1 MLQSDRKFYAKNK
14 DGFSRLYLN
23 LSIPSLFTPSKD
35 LYVASKFIS
44 CQHNIAGVVL
54 MAKKDKKQYNEAK
67 ENSNNPEAAAESK
80 EAEALSKLP
89 EDVQEKLKAIKTKL
103 EKFQK
108 RVLEKFDKYIV
119 GIALMPPPKPEEM
132 QQLQQVQQEQVSQQA
147 EPKPEDKDKIHALIL
162 VDDSDSKT
170 MSKLELRDK
179 LTAIISGIAT
189 EIDPNLTPQTLILS
203 ELWQNCFDAKHELLQ
218 LIALSAPIYDTGML
232 QAIKIAEVHKTMV
245 LKKFEKYIVSYVLA
259 GSLVQGKATPTSDI
273 DVWIVIDDTD
283 VKKMTRAE
291 LKDKL
296 RAIIIG
302 MGIEAGEL
310 TGIKNKLNIQVYI
323 LTDFWD
329 SLREANP
336 VIFTLLRDG
345 VPFFD
350 RGIFMPWKQLL
361 KMGKI
366 KPSAEAIDMFMGS
379 GEQMLRRVRLK
390 LNEIGMEDVYYA
402 ILTPSQAALMLYGV
416 APPSPKETGSLMR
429 EIFVNKE
436 KLLEDKFIKIL
447 ERNIEIRKA
456 IEHGEKKE
464 LAGKEIDELLSDGDK
479 YLKRIKRLFT
489 QIEKIREGHEMLSLY
504 DTITTVVRDVL
515 RLEGVE
521 KVKDNELLHLVE
533 DKLVT
538 EGKMPSKFL
547 RTIQELMKAKKDY
560 EGNELS
566 KVEIE
571 KLHRDSSSLIRFL
584 VEYMQRK
591 RVRELDKL
599 KIRVKHGNKFGEVTL
614 LGDTAFMVHDIDN
627 EEKELSKAKIKEDGS
642 LDTIEKSSLEEM
654 EKALAKVEIPQKTSI
669 KEPIFEDLKRIFGK
683 DVEIV
688 MGY

>member
-1 MLQSDRKFYAKNK
+1 M
-14 DGFSRLYLN
+14 
-23 LSIPSLFTPSKD
+23 P
-35 LYVASKFIS
+35 
-44 CQHNIAGVVL
+44 
-54 MAKKDKKQYNEAK
+54 KKDKNQYNQIKESAK
-67 ENSNNPEAAAESK
+67 EQIENPQAIAKAKEVEAI
-80 EAEALSKLP
+80 SKLP
-89 EDVQEKLKAIKTKL
+89 QDVQEKLKAIKTKL

-108 RVLEKFDKYIV
+108 KVLEKFDKYVV
-119 GIALMPPPKPEEM
+119 GIALTPPPKPEEL
-132 QQLQQVQQEQVSQQA
+132 QQLHTT
-147 EPKPEDKDKIHALIL
+147 PKQEDKDKIHILVL
-162 VDDSDSKT
+162 VDDSNSRT
-170 MSKLELRDK
+170 MSKLELKDK
-179 LTAIISGIAT
+179 LTTIISSIAT
-189 EIDPNLTPQTLILS
+189 EIDTNITPQTLILS
-203 ELWQNCFDAKHELLQ
+203 ELWQNCFDAKYDLLQ
-218 LIALSAPIYDTGML
+218 LIALSAPIQDTGML

-366 KPSAEAIDMFMGS
+366 KPSAEAIDIFMGS
-379 GEQMLRRVRLK
+379 GEQMIRRVQLK
-390 LNEIGMEDVYYA
+390 LNEIGMEDIYYA
-402 ILTPSQAALMLYGV
+402 LLTPSQAALMLYGV

-429 EIFVNKE
+429 EIFINKE
-436 KLLEDKFIKIL
+436 KLLEEKFVKIL
-447 ERNIEIRKA
+447 ERVIEVRKA

-464 LAGKEIDELLSDGDK
+464 LSGKEVDGLLSDGYK

-489 QIEKIREGHEMLSLY
+489 QIEKIRDEQEMLSIY
-504 DTITTVVRDVL
+504 DTITTVIRDVL

-521 KVKDNELLHLVE
+521 KIKDNEILHIVE
-533 DKLVT
+533 DKLISQ
-538 EGKMPSKFL
+538 GKMPSKFL
-547 RTIQELMKAKKDY
+547 RTMQDIMKTKKDY
-560 EGNELS
+560 EEKKLS

-571 KLHRDSSSLIRFL
+571 RIHNESGSLIKFL

-591 RVRELDKL
+591 RGHELGRL
-599 KIRVKHGNKFGEVTL
+599 KIRVKYGNKFGEVIL
-614 LGDTAFMVHDIDN
+614 VGGEAYIINDIDN
-627 EEKELSKAKIKEDGS
+627 EEKELSKAKINADGS
-642 LDTIEKSSLEEM
+642 LSTIEKSSLEEL
-654 EKALAKVEIPQKTSI
+654 EKAIAKVEIPQKTSI
-669 KEPIFEDLKRIFGK
+669 KEPIFEDLKRVFGK
-683 DVEIV
+683 DVEILL
-688 MGY
+688 